1 MTRFRE
7 DRPIYQ
13 QIVAWVIRETIRGT
27 WQEGDRLPAIR
38 TLAQDLRVNPNTVAR
53 AIQELERMGWVE
65 TRRGEG
71 TFIRAT
77 EEDIARKQREILQDL
92 AREVRE
98 TLRDLGLT
106 EEGIRTFCR
115 MLEKEAFHDGD

>member
-1 MTRFRE
+1 MRVFRE

-13 QIVAWVIRETIRGT
+13 QIVEWVIRETIRGV
-27 WQEGDRLPAIR
+27 WREGDRLPAIR

-71 TFIRAT
+71 TFIRASRK
-77 EEDIARKQREILQDL
+77 DIVEKRKAILRDL

-98 TLRDLGLT
+98 TLRDLGLAD
-106 EEGIRTFCR
+106 EGIRMFCR
-115 MLEKEAFHDGD
+115 MLEKEVLHDGD